1 MNQQKKQTILIV
13 DDHSISRLALQSILD
28 KAGYETALAV
38 NGEEAWQLL
47 TEYDIALVLADVC
60 MPGIN
65 GFELCHRIKAHP
77 EHCITPVIMVTGA
90 DDIASRISAFEHG
103 ADEILPKPVI
113 NEELLARVRNLI
125 RFSDMFAERLQ
136 MRLKRAEL
144 KRELAISKLK
154 QEEEETRNR
163 LYHDVLFAATGG
175 TLNLMSKETISE
187 LLEGWTN
194 VTELELDDT
203 SQIGLTRRLTETLA
217 QEIGMDTDA
226 VGDVV
231 LCVSEAVT
239 NAMKFGTHVK
249 FRCGLRD
256 GQIHLYIED
265 NGPGLE
271 RALLPQVTLHKG
283 FSTHSSMGMGFSLML
298 ETMDRVALCTGSH
311 GTAVLLS
318 RTCQCNEEIDID
330 MFLER
335 FSVTL
340 D

>member
-1 MNQQKKQTILIV
+1 MDTFVYLKERLSVLTMVNRFWCDSPEENPQRVDTRRRFVNQQKKQTILIV

-77 EHCITPVIMVTGA
+77 EHCLTPVIMVTGA

-154 QEEEETRNR
+154 QEEEETPAYRNEMPMLAVHAAGGTTHTSVAPDENPMCMARDLDQVNRQLRARLKDKTR
-163 LYHDVLFAATGG
+163 LY
-175 TLNLMSKETISE
+175 
-187 LLEGWTN
+187 
-194 VTELELDDT
+194 
-203 SQIGLTRRLTETLA
+203 
-217 QEIGMDTDA
+217 
-226 VGDVV
+226 
-231 LCVSEAVT
+231 
-239 NAMKFGTHVK
+239 
-249 FRCGLRD
+249 
-256 GQIHLYIED
+256 
-265 NGPGLE
+265 
-271 RALLPQVTLHKG
+271 
-283 FSTHSSMGMGFSLML
+283 
-298 ETMDRVALCTGSH
+298 
-311 GTAVLLS
+311 
-318 RTCQCNEEIDID
+318 
-330 MFLER
+330 
-335 FSVTL
+335 
-340 D
+340 